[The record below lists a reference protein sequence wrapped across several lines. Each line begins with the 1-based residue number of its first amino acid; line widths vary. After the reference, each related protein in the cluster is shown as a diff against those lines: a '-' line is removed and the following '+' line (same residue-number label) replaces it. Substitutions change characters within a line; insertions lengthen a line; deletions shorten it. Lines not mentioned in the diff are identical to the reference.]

1 MGSSRAES
9 NVGSVIEKSGNGSR
23 NSGRISNNS
32 ANNTQSLTNFLGE
45 NNRNRRGNS
54 RVVEEFEEDEE
65 QSEKQ
70 APQKNSNKSIFA
82 SIGESLGLTAP
93 TSTQTQNNSDT
104 IQTNMKKAKCEGE
117 DCDIFSEDVETSEIN
132 TVNLGKNFSN
142 GENRYNNARK
152 KIMKLL
158 GEQVTTSKANN
169 RGKISSFPTEGDIT
183 TYLEET

>member
-1 MGSSRAES
+1 
-9 NVGSVIEKSGNGSR
+9 
-23 NSGRISNNS
+23 
-32 ANNTQSLTNFLGE
+32 
-45 NNRNRRGNS
+45 
-54 RVVEEFEEDEE
+54 VEEFEEDEE
-65 QSEKQ
+65 QTEKQ
-70 APQKNSNKSIFA
+70 APQQNSNKSIFT

-93 TSTQTQNNSDT
+93 TTTPQNNSNT
-104 IQTNMKKAKCEGE
+104 IQTNMRKAKCEGE

-132 TVNLGKNFSN
+132 AVNLGKNFTN

-169 RGKISSFPTEGDIT
+169 QGKISSFPTEGDIT

>member
-1 MGSSRAES
+1 M
-9 NVGSVIEKSGNGSR
+9 
-23 NSGRISNNS
+23 
-32 ANNTQSLTNFLGE
+32 
-45 NNRNRRGNS
+45 
-54 RVVEEFEEDEE
+54 EEFEEDEE

-70 APQKNSNKSIFA
+70 APPQNSNKSIFA

-93 TSTQTQNNSDT
+93 TTTPQNNSNT
-104 IQTNMKKAKCEGE
+104 VQTNMKKAKCEGE

-132 TVNLGKNFSN
+132 AVNLGKNFTN

-169 RGKISSFPTEGDIT
+169 QGKISSFPTEGDIT